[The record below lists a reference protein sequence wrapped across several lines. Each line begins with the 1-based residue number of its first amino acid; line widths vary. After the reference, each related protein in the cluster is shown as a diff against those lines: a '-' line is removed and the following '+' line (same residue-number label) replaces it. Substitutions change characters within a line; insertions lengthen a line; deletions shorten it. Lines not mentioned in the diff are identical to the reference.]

1 MPDQL
6 VRALFP
12 LLILFALQ
20 QLGSAGLIHAK
31 AWMAPQLVQR
41 AWSQTLSQGGE
52 PVRPWPWADT
62 WPVARLGFP
71 ERGIDQLVLAGD
83 TGNALAFGPGYS
95 QGSVLPGRSGETVI
109 SGHRDTHFAFLA
121 RVQLGE
127 ALLLQ
132 LPTGEVRR
140 YRVSG
145 IEVID
150 SSREGLVRSADRE
163 QLRLVT
169 CYPFDTLMPGG
180 PLRYVVTALPMPEAV
195 AVSSSEPGRSARL
208 NL

>member
-1 MPDQL
+1 MPEQL

-12 LLILFALQ
+12 LLLLFALQ
-20 QLGSAGLIHAK
+20 QVGSAGLIHAK

-62 WPVARLGFP
+62 WRVARLGFP
-71 ERGIDQLVLAGD
+71 EGSIDQLVLAGD

-95 QGSVLPGRSGETVI
+95 QASVLPGQSGETVI

-121 RVQLGE
+121 RVQLGD
-127 ALLLQ
+127 ALLME
-132 LPTGEVRR
+132 LPTGDVRS
-140 YRVSG
+140 YRVSS
-145 IEVID
+145 IDVID
-150 SSREGLVRSADRE
+150 SSRERLVRNTDRE

-169 CYPFDTLMPGG
+169 CYPFDMLMPGG
-180 PLRYVVTALPMPEAV
+180 PLRYVVTAVPVPEAL
-195 AVSSSEPGRSARL
+195 ALPSFGLGKKGRL